1 MEGAALAR
9 EVVAVDEGVG
19 RSCLVALGN
28 DTIEVVLKLDLLG
41 DGVSKLERRGVEGRE
56 EGGDGNRDSPRLM
69 VLSAIPEALV
79 SSDAAEMCLGP
90 FGCRFCCDIPS
101 RAKEAA
107 RVGRISCM
115 LSTNVKSRV
124 GGPHAPDL
132 CWRAARI
139 NGGTRE
145 QN

>member
-9 EVVAVDEGVG
+9 EVAAVDERVG

-28 DTIEVVLKLDLLG
+28 GTMEVVLKLDLLG

-101 RAKEAA
+101 RAKEAV
-107 RVGRISCM
+107 RIGRISCM
-115 LSTNVKSRV
+115 LSTNVM
-124 GGPHAPDL
+124 GGPHAPNL

-139 NGGTRE
+139 NGGTRG